1 MTTISP
7 YKPGKKRVDGHT
19 VFVYSLLFIGA
30 LLLLVPF
37 YWMLSN
43 SLKTEAEAKHTP
55 PTLLPMASYIEI
67 EGKPLEVSLGQKY
80 KVDKTIRVTVKMP
93 EHPDVGKT
101 VRVPQADITSPIVA
115 MIEEDGAYISFSQ
128 SKDLGG
134 GMMQI
139 TLSTGEI
146 REVTSSQV
154 LAVTPIDYDDGH
166 PTLFSLGEEVG
177 DGIRKATVLKQPHPF
192 DGAQYRMAESD
203 VQRKLTPRW
212 GNYPKSLQRMNFTG
226 ALANTTVIT
235 VLCVIGQILSSSLV
249 GFGFA
254 RFRFRGRNFLFM
266 LMLSTMML
274 PPQVSMIPLFIL
286 FRNLGMID
294 TIWPLVIPMWLG
306 SPFYVF
312 MFRQFFTQVP
322 EELVE
327 AARIDGASNTMI
339 YWRLMLPLSGP
350 VIAIVSIY
358 TFMFVWNDFLGPLI
372 YLNSPDQRTL
382 TLALNAFNGNYG
394 VSDVQLLMAASFVT
408 MLPCILLF
416 FAAQRYFVQS
426 TASSGLKG

>member
-1 MTTISP
+1 MHVDAQTGAEAPSAERRRAVYRPSKTKI
-7 YKPGKKRVDGHT
+7 DGHA
-19 VFVYSLLFIGA
+19 VLVYSLLFFGA
-30 LLLLVPF
+30 FLLLIPF

-43 SLKTEAEAKHTP
+43 SLKTEAEAQHTP
-55 PTLLPMASYIEI
+55 PTLLPMASYIELD
-67 EGKPLEVSLGQKY
+67 GDLFEVSRGEEFDEDNT
-80 KVDKTIRVTVKMP
+80 VRVTVKA
-93 EHPDVGKT
+93 G
-101 VRVPQADITSPIVA
+101 
-115 MIEEDGAYISFSQ
+115 EDNLRI
-128 SKDLGG
+128 
-134 GMMQI
+134 
-139 TLSTGEI
+139 
-146 REVTSSQV
+146 
-154 LAVTPIDYDDGH
+154 
-166 PTLFSLGEEVG
+166 GEEHIVSQ
-177 DGIRKATVLKQPHPF
+177 D
-192 DGAQYRMAESD
+192 D

-212 GNYPKSLQRMNFTG
+212 GNYPKSLERMDFMG

-286 FRNLGMID
+286 FRHLGMID

-327 AARIDGASNTMI
+327 AARIDGAGNTMI

-350 VIAIVSIY
+350 VIAIVAIY

-372 YLNSPDQRTL
+372 YLNSPENRTL

-408 MLPCILLF
+408 MLPCIVLF

-426 TASSGLKG
+426 TAASGLKG

>member
-1 MTTISP
+1 MSEKRPNTAMGQETVSGATGG
-7 YKPGKKRVDGHT
+7 KPPSARKRRVDGHT
-19 VFVYSLLFIGA
+19 VFVYSLLFFGA
-30 LLLLVPF
+30 FLLLVPF

-43 SLKTEAEAKHTP
+43 SLKTEAEASKIP
-55 PTLLPMASYIEI
+55 PTLLPMASYIELD
-67 EGKPLEVSLGQKY
+67 GQPFEVSLGERFDADGT
-80 KVDKTIRVTVKMP
+80 VRVTVKAG
-93 EHPDVGKT
+93 EDHP
-101 VRVPQADITSPIVA
+101 R
-115 MIEEDGAYISFSQ
+115 
-128 SKDLGG
+128 
-134 GMMQI
+134 
-139 TLSTGEI
+139 TGE
-146 REVTSSQV
+146 EHHV
-154 LAVTPIDYDDGH
+154 
-166 PTLFSLGEEVG
+166 
-177 DGIRKATVLKQPHPF
+177 
-192 DGAQYRMAESD
+192 AQDE
-203 VQRKLTPRW
+203 VQRRFTPRW
-212 GNYPKSLQRMNFTG
+212 GNYPKALERMNFTG

-327 AARIDGASNTMI
+327 AARIDGAGNTMI

-372 YLNSPDQRTL
+372 YLNSPDNRTL

-416 FAAQRYFVQS
+416 FAAQRFFVQS
-426 TASSGLKG
+426 SASSGLKG

>member
-1 MTTISP
+1 MSDQSP
-7 YKPGKKRVDGHT
+7 VQPSSVIHRPSKNKIDGHA
-19 VFVYSLLFIGA
+19 VLVYSLLFFGA
-30 LLLLVPF
+30 FLLLIPF

-43 SLKTEAEAKHTP
+43 SLKTEAEAQKIP
-55 PTLLPMASYIEI
+55 PTLLPMASYVDIKGEA
-67 EGKPLEVSLGQKY
+67 LEVSLGEKDATNQ
-80 KVDKTIRVTVKMP
+80 
-93 EHPDVGKT
+93 T
-101 VRVPQADITSPIVA
+101 VRVTIKAGDEHPR
-115 MIEEDGAYISFSQ
+115 
-128 SKDLGG
+128 
-134 GMMQI
+134 
-139 TLSTGEI
+139 TGE
-146 REVTSSQV
+146 EHVV
-154 LAVTPIDYDDGH
+154 
-166 PTLFSLGEEVG
+166 
-177 DGIRKATVLKQPHPF
+177 
-192 DGAQYRMAESD
+192 AESD
-203 VQRKLTPRW
+203 IQRRLTPRW
-212 GNYPKSLQRMNFTG
+212 ENYPKSLQRMDFMS

-286 FRNLGMID
+286 FRHLGMID

-350 VIAIVSIY
+350 VIAIVAIY

-372 YLNSPDQRTL
+372 YLNSPEQRTL

-426 TASSGLKG
+426 TAASGLKG

>member
-1 MTTISP
+1 MSIENPAPNSVNQTAGEAASAP
-7 YKPGKKRVDGHT
+7 VALDKNSQPGRKLDGHA
-19 VFVYSLLFIGA
+19 VLVYTLLFAGA
-30 LLLLVPF
+30 FLLLIPF
-37 YWMLSN
+37 YWMLTN
-43 SLKTEAEAKHTP
+43 SLKTEAEASKTP
-55 PTLLPMASYIEI
+55 PTLLPLATYVELDGES
-67 EGKPLEVSLGQKY
+67 LEVSLGETFDDGT
-80 KVDKTIRVTVKMP
+80 VLVTVKA
-93 EHPDVGKT
+93 G
-101 VRVPQADITSPIVA
+101 
-115 MIEEDGAYISFSQ
+115 
-128 SKDLGG
+128 
-134 GMMQI
+134 
-139 TLSTGEI
+139 
-146 REVTSSQV
+146 
-154 LAVTPIDYDDGH
+154 DGH
-166 PTLFSLGEEVG
+166 PRTGETHV
-177 DGIRKATVLKQPHPF
+177 VLEERVARRF
-192 DGAQYRMAESD
+192 
-203 VQRKLTPRW
+203 TPRW
-212 GNYPKSLQRMNFTG
+212 SNYPVALRQMDFTT

-235 VLCVIGQILSSSLV
+235 VLSVIGQILSSSLV

-306 SPFYVF
+306 TPFYVF

-327 AARIDGASNTMI
+327 AARIDGAGNVMI

-350 VIAIVSIY
+350 VIAIVAIY
-358 TFMFVWNDFLGPLI
+358 TFMFTWNDFLGPLI
-372 YLNSPDQRTL
+372 YLNSPENRTL

-394 VSDVQLLMAASFVT
+394 VSGVQLLMAASFVT

-426 TASSGLKG
+426 TAASGLKG

>member
-1 MTTISP
+1 MNPGSNNMTYVP
-7 YKPGKKRVDGHT
+7 RKKKVDGHA
-19 VFVYSLLFIGA
+19 VLVYSLLFAGA
-30 LLLLVPF
+30 LLLLIPF

-43 SLKTEAEAKHTP
+43 SLKTEAEAMAIP
-55 PTLLPMASYIEI
+55 PTLMPMASYVELDG
-67 EGKPLEVSLGQKY
+67 ELLEVSLGEE
-80 KVDKTIRVTVKMP
+80 DKDAGMIRVTVMAGEDDP
-93 EHPDVGKT
+93 RTGKSH
-101 VRVPQADITSPIVA
+101 I
-115 MIEEDGAYISFSQ
+115 IEEA
-128 SKDLGG
+128 
-134 GMMQI
+134 
-139 TLSTGEI
+139 
-146 REVTSSQV
+146 
-154 LAVTPIDYDDGH
+154 A
-166 PTLFSLGEEVG
+166 
-177 DGIRKATVLKQPHPF
+177 
-192 DGAQYRMAESD
+192 

-212 GNYPKSLQRMNFTG
+212 ENYPKSLERMNFLD

-274 PPQVSMIPLFIL
+274 PPQVSMIPLFIG
-286 FRNLGMID
+286 FRYLGMID

-327 AARIDGASNTMI
+327 AARIDGAGNWKI
-339 YWRLMLPLSGP
+339 YSWLMLPLSGP
-350 VIAIVSIY
+350 VIAIVAIY
-358 TFMFVWNDFLGPLI
+358 TFMFTWNDFLGPLI
-372 YLNSPDQRTL
+372 YLNSPENRTL
-382 TLALNAFNGNYG
+382 TLALNAFKGNYG

>member
-1 MTTISP
+1 MATSSP
-7 YKPGKKRVDGHT
+7 LKKRKQIDGHA
-19 VFVYSLLFIGA
+19 VLVYSLLFFGA
-30 LLLLVPF
+30 FLLLIPF

-43 SLKTEAEAKHTP
+43 SLKTEAEAQHTP
-55 PTLLPMASYIEI
+55 PTLLPMASHIELDG
-67 EGKPLEVSLGQKY
+67 EQFEVSRGEEF
-80 KVDKTIRVTVKMP
+80 DKDNTVRVTVK
-93 EHPDVGKT
+93 
-101 VRVPQADITSPIVA
+101 A
-115 MIEEDGAYISFSQ
+115 
-128 SKDLGG
+128 GG
-134 GMMQI
+134 DN
-139 TLSTGEI
+139 L
-146 REVTSSQV
+146 R
-154 LAVTPIDYDDGH
+154 
-166 PTLFSLGEEVG
+166 LGEEHIVSQ
-177 DGIRKATVLKQPHPF
+177 D
-192 DGAQYRMAESD
+192 D
-203 VQRKLTPRW
+203 VQRNLTPRW
-212 GNYPKSLQRMNFTG
+212 ENYPKALERMDFMG

-286 FRNLGMID
+286 FRHLGMID

-327 AARIDGASNTMI
+327 AARIDGAGNTMI

-350 VIAIVSIY
+350 VIAIVAIY

-372 YLNSPDQRTL
+372 YLNSPENRTL

-426 TASSGLKG
+426 TAASGLKG

>member
-1 MTTISP
+1 MSAKTPGPTPESNIEPDTAAEATSAGQRVVCHPSRKRFDAHTT
-7 YKPGKKRVDGHT
+7 
-19 VFVYSLLFIGA
+19 FVYSLLFFGA

-43 SLKTEAEAKHTP
+43 SLKTEAEAQIKP
-55 PTLLPMASYIEI
+55 PTLMPMASYIEI
-67 EGKPLEVSLGQKY
+67 DGQPFEVSLGEKF
-80 KVDKTIRVTVKMP
+80 KAD
-93 EHPDVGKT
+93 KT
-101 VRVPQADITSPIVA
+101 VRVTIKA
-115 MIEEDGAYISFSQ
+115 G
-128 SKDLGG
+128 KDK
-134 GMMQI
+134 
-139 TLSTGEI
+139 
-146 REVTSSQV
+146 
-154 LAVTPIDYDDGH
+154 PHD
-166 PTLFSLGEEVG
+166 GEEHV
-177 DGIRKATVLKQPHPF
+177 V
-192 DGAQYRMAESD
+192 AQDD
-203 VQRKLTPRW
+203 VQRRFTPRW
-212 GNYPKSLQRMNFTG
+212 DNYPKSLKRMNFST

-327 AARIDGASNTMI
+327 AARIDGAGNTMI

-350 VIAIVSIY
+350 VIAIVAIY

-394 VSDVQLLMAASFVT
+394 TSDVQLLMAASFVT
-408 MLPCILLF
+408 MLPCIILF

>member
-1 MTTISP
+1 MARTGPI
-7 YKPGKKRVDGHT
+7 KKRRKLDGHA
-19 VFVYSLLFIGA
+19 VLVYSLLISGA
-30 LLLLVPF
+30 ILLLIPF

-43 SLKTEAEAKHTP
+43 SLKTEAEASKIP
-55 PTLLPMASYIEI
+55 PTLLPMASYIELD
-67 EGKPLEVSLGQKY
+67 GKPFEVSLGEKF
-80 KVDKTIRVTVKMP
+80 DKD
-93 EHPDVGKT
+93 HT
-101 VRVPQADITSPIVA
+101 VRVTLKTGKGQPRDREEHIVPQ
-115 MIEEDGAYISFSQ
+115 
-128 SKDLGG
+128 
-134 GMMQI
+134 
-139 TLSTGEI
+139 
-146 REVTSSQV
+146 
-154 LAVTPIDYDDGH
+154 
-166 PTLFSLGEEVG
+166 
-177 DGIRKATVLKQPHPF
+177 
-192 DGAQYRMAESD
+192 SD

-212 GNYPKSLQRMNFTG
+212 ENYPKALKQMNFTR

-286 FRNLGMID
+286 FRDMGMID

-327 AARIDGASNTMI
+327 AARIDGAGNTMI

-372 YLNSPDQRTL
+372 YLNSPDMRTL
-382 TLALNAFNGNYG
+382 TLALNAFNGSYG

>member
-1 MTTISP
+1 MVTS
-7 YKPGKKRVDGHT
+7 KRKLDGHAVLT
-19 VFVYSLLFIGA
+19 YSLLFFGA
-30 LLLLVPF
+30 FLLLIPF

-43 SLKTEAEAKHTP
+43 SLKTEAEASKIP
-55 PTLLPMASYIEI
+55 PTLLPLASYIELD
-67 EGKPLEVSLGQKY
+67 GDPVEVSLGEKFENGT
-80 KVDKTIRVTVKMP
+80 VRVTVKAGEDDP
-93 EHPDVGKT
+93 RDGVEHV
-101 VRVPQADITSPIVA
+101 VAQAD
-115 MIEEDGAYISFSQ
+115 
-128 SKDLGG
+128 
-134 GMMQI
+134 
-139 TLSTGEI
+139 
-146 REVTSSQV
+146 VTRQ
-154 LAVTPIDYDDGH
+154 
-166 PTLFSLGEEVG
+166 
-177 DGIRKATVLKQPHPF
+177 
-192 DGAQYRMAESD
+192 
-203 VQRKLTPRW
+203 LTPRW
-212 GNYPKSLQRMNFTG
+212 ENYPNSLKHMDFMN

-235 VLCVIGQILSSSLV
+235 VLCVVGQILSSSLV

-274 PPQVSMIPLFIL
+274 PPQVSMIPLFIM
-286 FRNLGMID
+286 FRHLGMID

-327 AARIDGASNTMI
+327 AARIDGAGNTMI

-350 VIAIVSIY
+350 VIAIVAIY
-358 TFMFVWNDFLGPLI
+358 TFMFTWNDFLGPLI
-372 YLNSPDQRTL
+372 YLNSQGNRTL
-382 TLALNAFNGNYG
+382 TLALNAFNGQYG
-394 VSDVQLLMAASFVT
+394 TTSVQLLMAASFVT

>member
-1 MTTISP
+1 MMARTSP
-7 YKPGKKRVDGHT
+7 LKKRKKVDGHA
-19 VFVYSLLFIGA
+19 VLVYSLLFFGA

-43 SLKTEAEAKHTP
+43 SLKTEAEAQKIP
-55 PTLLPMASYIEI
+55 PTLMPMASYIEL
-67 EGKPLEVSLGQKY
+67 EGESLEVSLGEKF
-80 KVDKTIRVTVKMP
+80 DADTTIRVTVKMP
-93 EHPDVGKT
+93 EHPHD
-101 VRVPQADITSPIVA
+101 
-115 MIEEDGAYISFSQ
+115 
-128 SKDLGG
+128 
-134 GMMQI
+134 
-139 TLSTGEI
+139 
-146 REVTSSQV
+146 
-154 LAVTPIDYDDGH
+154 
-166 PTLFSLGEEVG
+166 GEEHV
-177 DGIRKATVLKQPHPF
+177 V
-192 DGAQYRMAESD
+192 AQSD
-203 VQRKLTPRW
+203 VSRELTPRW
-212 GNYPKSLQRMNFTG
+212 GNYPKALERMDFMG

-286 FRNLGMID
+286 FRHLGMID

-350 VIAIVSIY
+350 VIAIVAIY

-372 YLNSPDQRTL
+372 YLNSPENRTL

-408 MLPCILLF
+408 MLPCIVLF

-426 TASSGLKG
+426 TAASGLKG

>member
-1 MTTISP
+1 MMQKKSP
-7 YKPGKKRVDGHT
+7 VLVDVQTGGKPPSATRQRAVRRPLIKSIDGHA
-19 VFVYSLLFIGA
+19 VLVYSLLFFGA
-30 LLLLVPF
+30 FLLLIPF

-43 SLKTEAEAKHTP
+43 SLKTEAEAQKIP
-55 PTLLPMASYIEI
+55 PTMLPMASYIEL
-67 EGKPLEVSLGQKY
+67 EGEVLEVSLGEKDEANQ
-80 KVDKTIRVTVKMP
+80 TIRVTVKAGD
-93 EHPDVGKT
+93 EHP
-101 VRVPQADITSPIVA
+101 RA
-115 MIEEDGAYISFSQ
+115 
-128 SKDLGG
+128 
-134 GMMQI
+134 
-139 TLSTGEI
+139 
-146 REVTSSQV
+146 
-154 LAVTPIDYDDGH
+154 
-166 PTLFSLGEEVG
+166 GEEHV
-177 DGIRKATVLKQPHPF
+177 V
-192 DGAQYRMAESD
+192 AESD
-203 VQRKLTPRW
+203 VRRKLTPRW
-212 GNYPKSLQRMNFTG
+212 ENYPKALERMDFMG

-327 AARIDGASNTMI
+327 AARIDGAGNTMI

-350 VIAIVSIY
+350 VIAIVAIY

-372 YLNSPDQRTL
+372 YLNSPENRTL

-426 TASSGLKG
+426 TAASGLKG

>member
-1 MTTISP
+1 MTTPSP
-7 YKPGKKRVDGHT
+7 IKKRKKKVDGHT
-19 VFVYSLLFIGA
+19 VLVYSLLFFGA
-30 LLLLVPF
+30 MLLLVPF

-43 SLKTEAEAKHTP
+43 SLKTEAEASKIP
-55 PTLLPMASYIEI
+55 PTLVPMASYIEV
-67 EGKPLEVSLGQKY
+67 EGKPLEVSLGEKFEAA
-80 KVDKTIRVTVKMP
+80 KTIRVTVKMP
-93 EHPDVGKT
+93 EHPLAGET
-101 VRVPQADITSPIVA
+101 IRVPEADLSTPAIY
-115 MIEEDGAYISFSQ
+115 MIEEDDAY
-128 SKDLGG
+128 
-134 GMMQI
+134 
-139 TLSTGEI
+139 
-146 REVTSSQV
+146 
-154 LAVTPIDYDDGH
+154 LAVTYKDELAGWWLEVTLETGEVREVHLDEILSVSSIEYEGH
-166 PTLFSLGEEVG
+166 MMRVAVDSDAVGGHREVL
-177 DGIRKATVLKQPHPF
+177 VLQQPHPL
-192 DGAQYRMAESD
+192 DGEQYIVAQSD
-203 VQRKLTPRW
+203 VQQRLTPRW
-212 GNYPKSLQRMNFTG
+212 GNYPTSLKRMNFTG

-327 AARIDGASNTMI
+327 AARIDGAGNTMI

-350 VIAIVSIY
+350 VIAIVAIY
-358 TFMFVWNDFLGPLI
+358 TFMFTWNDFLGPLI

-382 TLALNAFNGNYG
+382 TLALNAFNGQYG
-394 VSDVQLLMAASFVT
+394 TSDVQLLMAASFVT
-408 MLPCILLF
+408 MLPCIVLF

>member
-1 MTTISP
+1 MMPITGPT
-7 YKPGKKRVDGHT
+7 KKQIDGHA
-19 VFVYSLLFIGA
+19 VLVYSLLFFGA
-30 LLLLVPF
+30 FLLLIPF

-43 SLKTEAEAKHTP
+43 SLKTEAEAMHIP
-55 PTLLPMASYIEI
+55 PTLLPMASYIELDG
-67 EGKPLEVSLGQKY
+67 ELLEVALSEKD
-80 KVDKTIRVTVKMP
+80 DKAGTVRVTVKMP
-93 EHPDVGKT
+93 EHPLVGKT
-101 VRVPQADITSPIVA
+101 IDVPMGD
-115 MIEEDGAYISFSQ
+115 
-128 SKDLGG
+128 
-134 GMMQI
+134 
-139 TLSTGEI
+139 
-146 REVTSSQV
+146 VTSYAADRLYV
-154 LAVTPIDYDDGH
+154 DGDYLPVIRIQAFDDETVEVVFDSGEVRRVEEKDIV
-166 PTLFSLGEEVG
+166 PVSTVMYGDQSLLVWIGDIENGIYSAEVFP
-177 DGIRKATVLKQPHPF
+177 QPHPRSGESF
-192 DGAQYRMAESD
+192 VVAQSD
-203 VQRKLTPRW
+203 EQRKLTPRW
-212 GNYPKSLQRMNFTG
+212 GNYPKALAEMNFKD

-274 PPQVSMIPLFIL
+274 PPQVSMIPLFIM
-286 FRNLGMID
+286 FRHLGMID
-294 TIWPLVIPMWLG
+294 SIWPLVIPMWLG

-327 AARIDGASNTMI
+327 AARIDGAGNMMI

-350 VIAIVSIY
+350 VIAIVAIY
-358 TFMFVWNDFLGPLI
+358 TFMFTWNDFLGPLI
-372 YLNSPDQRTL
+372 YLNSPEQRTL
-382 TLALNAFNGNYG
+382 TLALNAFKGQYG
-394 VSDVQLLMAASFVT
+394 TSDVQLLMAASFVT